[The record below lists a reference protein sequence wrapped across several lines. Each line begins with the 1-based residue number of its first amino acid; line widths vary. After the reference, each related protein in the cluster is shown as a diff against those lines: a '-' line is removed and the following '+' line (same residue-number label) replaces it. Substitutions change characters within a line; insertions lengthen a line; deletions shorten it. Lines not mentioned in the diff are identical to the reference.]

1 MDEAALTGMTLTAS
15 PPTLE
20 RSEEACAAAAD
31 ELSALGACAHAR
43 PEPLHVK
50 TIGRRRFG
58 RLVYERLTFEHDP
71 LLPPSLA
78 GSGLGG
84 PTTAAV
90 HLCRQG
96 DDRRP
101 WLVWVHGAGQ
111 GQPLDLLFSRARRI
125 QSELGF
131 NIALPVQPGHGV
143 RREAWPAYPN
153 MDPSELVKMASSFD
167 FEGSGK
173 TERAGK
179 LNGLIGVR
187 VKQELPNGDLFV
199 EGTKVV
205 MINHEEQHLYVSGV
219 IRTSDIAPDNSV
231 DSSLIADARVEFTG
245 RGDIND
251 QVERGWLNK
260 ILDFV
265 NPF

>member
-1 MDEAALTGMTLTAS
+1 MIRIARHVVVLLGVLGVLSVLAACGPNHIQPFTARDRKYSPGEYAALRADNRPSQGS
-15 PPTLE
+15 IY
-20 RSEEACAAAAD
+20 SEA
-31 ELSALGACAHAR
+31 
-43 PEPLHVK
+43 
-50 TIGRRRFG
+50 
-58 RLVYERLTFEHDP
+58 
-71 LLPPSLA
+71 
-78 GSGLGG
+78 
-84 PTTAAV
+84 
-90 HLCRQG
+90 
-96 DDRRP
+96 
-101 WLVWVHGAGQ
+101 
-111 GQPLDLLFSRARRI
+111 
-125 QSELGF
+125 
-131 NIALPVQPGHGV
+131 QPGYLEDTRALRIGDVVMV
-143 RREAWPAYPN
+143 RINENAQAQGGASTNLKKDTNRSAGIDSLLGLMPALKKAYPN

-167 FEGSGK
+167 FDGSGK

-179 LNGLIGVR
+179 LSGLIGVR

-251 QVERGWLNK
+251 QVERGWLTK